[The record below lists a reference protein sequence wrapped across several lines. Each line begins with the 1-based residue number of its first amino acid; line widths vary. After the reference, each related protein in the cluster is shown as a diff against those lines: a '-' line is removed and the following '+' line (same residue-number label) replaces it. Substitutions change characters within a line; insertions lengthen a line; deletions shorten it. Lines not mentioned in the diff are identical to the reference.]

1 MTTGVLNPKVSL
13 NIIPGASLST
23 VQDRRV
29 LIVSQK
35 LAAGTAVAGALI
47 ENINALTITEVNTLF
62 GQRSVVAGMVR
73 RAQTVLSGITPQ
85 PQIDVIALADD
96 GGATQATASVVFTG
110 PATEA
115 GTITFSIGSKNDHN
129 FEVAV
134 SNADSNIA
142 IATKLVTAITA
153 DADAPFTADNTGGT
167 VATVTITAENGGTI
181 PNTWGISFEGI
192 VAGVTNA
199 ITEFASGATDPS
211 LTTVFDPIADLRE
224 TTIIWPEAYS
234 LTILTTEL
242 DSRFNVANDV
252 LDGVGISVHS
262 DTAANLK
269 SSVASLNSESVVVF
283 GNTRDVAGGFTNK
296 KGPGIFEL
304 SDIIAT
310 EIGIIRAL
318 RLTESASI
326 TQFINSAGSPQDA
339 FGGIHI
345 SSKPYHNTLLPNI
358 SVPPPGEYFNQVE
371 QADLIDNAISVL
383 GANRASNAVV
393 LGTVVTTYLTDTA
406 GNPDTAFKFLNTVDQ
421 MSIIRE
427 FYVNNLQ
434 SRYSQSRLTDGSITV
449 GFALENE
456 ASIRGFCIQL
466 YQELSAEVI
475 TQSGN
480 VALQVYK
487 DSLSVVVDVA
497 NGKATIN
504 QAPLL
509 VGQLRIIVGAIE
521 VNFG

>member
-1 MTTGVLNPKVSL
+1 MTTSILNPKVSL

-35 LAAGTAVAGALI
+35 LAAGTAVNGALI
-47 ENINALTITEVNTLF
+47 ENINALTNVEVNTLF
-62 GQRSVVAGMVR
+62 GQRSVVAGMAR
-73 RAQTVLSGITPQ
+73 SAQRVLSGITPQ
-85 PQIDVIALADD
+85 PQIDVIALADN
-96 GGATQATASVVFTG
+96 GSAVKATAVIDFTG

-115 GTITFSIGSKNDHN
+115 GEITITIGSKTDHT
-129 FEVAV
+129 FVIAVADTDT
-134 SNADSNIA
+134 ATI
-142 IATKLVTAITA
+142 IATALVAAITA
-153 DADAPFTADNTGGT
+153 DADAPFTAAFSVGE
-167 VATVTITAENGGTI
+167 VTITAENGGTI
-181 PNTWGISFEGI
+181 PNTWGTSFEGA
-192 VAGVTNA
+192 VVGVTTVLT
-199 ITEFASGATDPS
+199 TEWSGGATDPI
-211 LTTVFDPIADLRE
+211 LTTVFDPITDVRE

-234 LTILTTEL
+234 LAVLQIEL
-242 DSRFNVANDV
+242 DSRFNVSDNV

-262 DTAANLK
+262 DTATNLK
-269 SSVASLNSESVVVF
+269 SVVSALNSESVVVF
-283 GNTRDVAGGFTNK
+283 GNTRDITGGFTNK

-318 RLTESASI
+318 RLTEDASI
-326 TQFINSAGSPQDA
+326 TQFVNSAGSPEDA

-345 SSKPYHNTLLPNI
+345 SSKPYHNTILPNI

-421 MSIIRE
+421 VSIIRE

-434 SRYSQSRLTDGSITV
+434 SRYSQSRLTDGAITV

-456 ASIRGFCIQL
+456 DSIRGFCVQL
-466 YQELSAEVI
+466 YQELAAEVI

-480 VALQVYK
+480 IALQAYK
-487 DSLSVVVDVA
+487 DSLSVIVDVA
-497 NGKATIN
+497 GGKATIN

-509 VGQLRIIVGAIE
+509 VGQIRIIVGAIE

>member
-1 MTTGVLNPKVSL
+1 MTTAVLNPKVTL

-47 ENINALTITEVNTLF
+47 ENINALSNTEVNTLF

-73 RAQTVLSGITPQ
+73 SSQRTLSGITPQ

-96 GGATQATASVVFTG
+96 GGATQATALVVFTG

-115 GTITFSIGSKNDHN
+115 GTISFSIASKTDHT

-134 SNADSNIA
+134 VSGDVDNVMAGKLVAAINAD
-142 IATKLVTAITA
+142 L
-153 DADAPFTADNTGGT
+153 DAPFTAANGGT
-167 VATVTITAENGGTI
+167 ATVTITAENGGTI
-181 PNTWGISFEGI
+181 PNTWGVSFEGT
-192 VAGVTNA
+192 VAGVTNT
-199 ITEFASGATDPS
+199 ITEFTGGATDPD
-211 LTTVFDPIADLRE
+211 LATVFDPITDIRE

-234 LTILTTEL
+234 LAILATEL
-242 DSRFNVANDV
+242 DSRFNVSDNV

-269 SSVASLNSESVVVF
+269 SAVSALNSESVVVF

-296 KGPGIFEL
+296 KGPGIFEM

-318 RLTESASI
+318 RLTEDAPI
-326 TQFINSAGSPQDA
+326 TQFVNSAGSPQDA

-345 SSKPYHNTLLPNI
+345 SSKPYHNTILPNI
-358 SVPPPGEYFNQVE
+358 SVPPPGEYFTQVE
-371 QADLIDNAISVL
+371 QADLIDNAIAVL
-383 GANRASNAVV
+383 GANRASNAVI

-406 GNPDTAFKFLNTVDQ
+406 GNPDTSFKFLNTVDQ

-434 SRYSQSRLTDGSITV
+434 SRYSQSRLTDGAITV

-456 ASIRGFCIQL
+456 DSIRGFCIQL

-480 VALQVYK
+480 VALQAYK
-487 DSLSVVVDVA
+487 DTLSVVVDVA
-497 NGKATIN
+497 GGKATIN

>member
-1 MTTGVLNPKVSL
+1 MSTAVLNPKVTL

-35 LAAGTAVAGALI
+35 LVAGTAVDGALI
-47 ENINALTITEVNTLF
+47 ENINALTNTEVNTLF

-73 RAQTVLSGITPQ
+73 SAQRVLSGITPQ
-85 PQIDVIALADD
+85 PQIDVIALADN
-96 GGATQATASVVFTG
+96 GSTFATAVIDFTG
-110 PATEA
+110 PATEV
-115 GTITFSIGSKNDHN
+115 GEITITIGSKTDHN
-129 FEVAV
+129 FVIAV
-134 SNADSNIA
+134 VDTDT
-142 IATKLVTAITA
+142 ATIIGDKLVAAILA
-153 DADAPFTADNTGGT
+153 DTNAPFLAAN
-167 VATVTITAENGGTI
+167 VAGTVTITAQNAGTI
-181 PNTWGISFEGI
+181 PNTWGISFEGT
-192 VAGVTNA
+192 VVGVT
-199 ITEFASGATDPS
+199 TV
-211 LTTVFDPIADLRE
+211 LTTEWTGGALDPVLTSVFDPITDIRE

-234 LTILTTEL
+234 LAILTTEL
-242 DSRFNVANDV
+242 DSRFNVSDNV
-252 LDGVGISVHS
+252 LDGIGISVHS
-262 DTAANLK
+262 DTATNLK
-269 SSVASLNSESVVVF
+269 SAISALNSESVVVF
-283 GNTRDVAGGFTNK
+283 GNTRDVVGGFTNK

-304 SDIIAT
+304 SDNIAT

-318 RLTESASI
+318 RLTENAPI

-345 SSKPYHNTLLPNI
+345 SSKPYHNTVLPNI

-371 QADLIDNAISVL
+371 QADLINNAIAVL
-383 GANRASNAVV
+383 GANRASNAVI

-406 GNPDTAFKFLNTVDQ
+406 GNPDTSFKFLNTVDQ

-434 SRYSQSRLTDGSITV
+434 SRYSQSRLTDGAISV

-456 ASIRGFCIQL
+456 DSIRGFCIQL

-480 VALQVYK
+480 EALQLYK

-497 NGKATIN
+497 AGKATIN